1 MGNNYSPFPLRVSED
16 FIYKIKYIA
25 RKNKRSANKELEY
38 MLEKYIEAF
47 EAEHGEIE
55 IPAE

>member
-38 MLEKYIEAF
+38 MLEKYIESF